1 MRELVARPEAARTQN
16 HATPNHG
23 IIVFT
28 VSLFIYPGVQRWAT
42 RASWQFLFPAFKAMR
57 TGCCSPPP
65 HFDISEKVPRPPG
78 AAPPLPPLVDFR
90 PSVRPSVQFRSS
102 SSSPRWPFHSWR
114 SSSHFAVTTSEFR
127 PSSVVRRRR
136 RNTSR
141 SVRPKWTFR
150 FPSRS
155 HSAPP
160 FPSPSLGMREFY
172 SRCAAALWWHRCV
185 TFLRSLGRDS
195 WSKNARERERKERSK
210 DRFHNSTV
218 RSTQAS

>member
-114 SSSHFAVTTSEFR
+114 SSSHFAVTTSEFH
-127 PSSVVRRRR
+127 PSSSKCLSFGSTKVDI
-136 RNTSR
+136 
-141 SVRPKWTFR
+141 SV
-150 FPSRS
+150 SES
-155 HSAPP
+155 ES
-160 FPSPSLGMREFY
+160 
-172 SRCAAALWWHRCV
+172 
-185 TFLRSLGRDS
+185 LRSAFSLSFFGHEGILFALCCGAMVAPVRDFS
-195 WSKNARERERKERSK
+195 S
-210 DRFHNSTV
+210 
-218 RSTQAS
+218 